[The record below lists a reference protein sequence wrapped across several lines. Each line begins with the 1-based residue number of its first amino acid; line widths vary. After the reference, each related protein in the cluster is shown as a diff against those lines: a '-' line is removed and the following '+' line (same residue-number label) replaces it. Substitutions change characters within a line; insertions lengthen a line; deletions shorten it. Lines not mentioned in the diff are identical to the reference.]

1 MKQALGGSRASRS
14 SCEKDI
20 VVGVAIDI
28 DARMMWFASNG
39 EWDEEK
45 APSFGPEAIPKGQD
59 LIDICM

>member
-1 MKQALGGSRASRS
+1 M
-14 SCEKDI
+14 
-20 VVGVAIDI
+20 GVAIDI